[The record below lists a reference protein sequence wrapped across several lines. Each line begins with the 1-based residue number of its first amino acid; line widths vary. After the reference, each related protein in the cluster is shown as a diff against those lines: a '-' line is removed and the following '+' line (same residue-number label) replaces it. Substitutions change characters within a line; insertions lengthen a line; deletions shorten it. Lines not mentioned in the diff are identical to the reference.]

1 MYIYYFFSHGP
12 HNNALHN
19 SYRLVIYRIVINIA
33 INGGADAVIRGARS
47 QKLSNIGQIYFC
59 FV

>member
-1 MYIYYFFSHGP
+1 MIRVRAVAPGFGLGLGNF
-12 HNNALHN
+12 
-19 SYRLVIYRIVINIA
+19 A
-33 INGGADAVIRGARS
+33 INGGADAEIRGARP